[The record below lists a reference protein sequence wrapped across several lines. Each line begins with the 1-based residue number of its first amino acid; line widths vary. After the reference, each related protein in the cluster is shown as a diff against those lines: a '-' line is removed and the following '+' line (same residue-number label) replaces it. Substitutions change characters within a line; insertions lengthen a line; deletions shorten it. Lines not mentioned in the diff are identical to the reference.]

1 MNELGSERDEVDFR
15 RVEHVGTVDVRF
27 VQEASVGSMDV
38 ANRMVGR
45 SVGWHDKGV
54 AWVDA
59 EVVEVVG
66 QEEDITL
73 PKHNKKYYIIEFE
86 SSYSSD

>member
-1 MNELGSERDEVDFR
+1 MMDKFGAKGDEVDFR

-45 SVGWHDKGV
+45 SVG
-54 AWVDA
+54 
-59 EVVEVVG
+59 
-66 QEEDITL
+66 
-73 PKHNKKYYIIEFE
+73 
-86 SSYSSD
+86 

>member
-45 SVGWHDKGV
+45 SVGRHDEGP

-66 QEEDITL
+66 KQEDIAL
-73 PKHNKKYYIIEFE
+73 PKHNKKILYN
-86 SSYSSD
+86 